1 MTAPKSY
8 RSQSLPHVI
17 NHRNFPSKYTFLLQP
32 FIHTVEINRFDKTFQ
47 KSSDQIYLKNKMS
60 SSIDI
65 RVPPIFQS
73 HQQLGDFVMPTS
85 SYNSFVSKHKRTN
98 YLINPEL
105 LTHYSIIE
113 NC

>member
-1 MTAPKSY
+1 
-8 RSQSLPHVI
+8 
-17 NHRNFPSKYTFLLQP
+17 
-32 FIHTVEINRFDKTFQ
+32 
-47 KSSDQIYLKNKMS
+47 MS

-85 SYNSFVSKHKRTN
+85 SYNSFVSKCKKAN

-105 LTHYSIIE
+105 CNIFNTLPNH
-113 NC
+113 

>member
-1 MTAPKSY
+1 MTALKSY
-8 RSQSLPHVI
+8 LSQSLPHVI

-32 FIHTVEINRFDKTFQ
+32 FVHTVERNRFNKTFQ
-47 KSSDQIYLKNKMS
+47 KVQIRFIEKNKMS

-85 SYNSFVSKHKRTN
+85 SYNSFVSKCKKCKSG
-98 YLINPEL
+98 NPESCNTFNTL
-105 LTHYSIIE
+105 VNH
-113 NC
+113 